1 MKLYEAKHLEQ
12 DTLKRIRSGIEEW
25 DRFLKSAAHVYR
37 YSFADQVMI
46 YAQKPE
52 ATACASM
59 NIWNTNMGCWIQRG
73 QKGIA
78 LIDRNDTRKLKYV
91 WDVSS
96 VAVRAG
102 GHKPKLWDIK
112 EYHNDAVISQLSD
125 TYGYGEASN
134 SINDVLRVIVDNV
147 SDEYSKELADDIYP
161 VDESLAAKAENMDSR
176 HETFRIAV
184 REFFVHSIE
193 IMVNERMGYDVLDET
208 QHDLSFE
215 KSLSELMFMQVADS
229 MSEASCELL
238 RQIGAVVL
246 NYDKKQ
252 TDQSID
258 KVPKQEYTALKR
270 KSIKV
275 EGDEYGTRLHAEWGL
290 SDTEHSTEPAV
301 ERTAGTNG
309 ETAQE
314 VAGNKTS
321 RKLHSVADAGHTGR
335 YMSGGGTQSRGG
347 DRPSYGEDDE
357 GRERNG
363 RTQAAGS
370 DGVGQTSQ
378 QHQSQS
384 RGDSSGYDSIHPVVE
399 IVPESGTLPVF
410 PSEEEQKEIIDNS
423 LKEAE
428 TPASFFVAIES
439 TNDFLD
445 PKAGFTGYT
454 GKKYRLVTTGDTGF
468 LKAYPDEST
477 MFSSEREC
485 QEYATEQGLT
495 IINYDDMVF
504 SSWKKKL
511 EYEIAHEDTKEAVKN
526 PSKRDKAH
534 YNIQAIKMMKL
545 IESENRLAFEDEKD
559 VLRKYSGWGGIPEV
573 FDENDPKWIEEN
585 KQLKRILS
593 PEEYD
598 MARSST
604 LNAHYTDPEIIEAM
618 YTALKDMGFENGNI
632 LEPSMGIG
640 NFFEAMPKSMAEDS
654 RLYGVELDSITGRMA
669 KLIYPEAH
677 IEVRGYEN
685 TDFQNDFFDV
695 AIGNVPFGQYKVLDK
710 EYDSNNFLIH
720 DYFFAKTIDKV
731 RPGGIIAFITSKG
744 TMDKQNS
751 SVRRYISKR
760 AELVGAVRLPNT
772 AFKNAGTSVTS
783 DIIFLKKRNALTDV
797 TDPWV
802 ELAVDDNGIEYNSY
816 FVDHPE
822 MVLGSMQMVSGPHG
836 PESTC
841 VPESGTPLKEQI
853 KKAISTFQAVY
864 ELDQIEL
871 PDDELFIPAT
881 IPAMPGIRNY
891 SYSNVGNKIY
901 YRENSV
907 MIEKDISDRA
917 AERIT
922 GLINIRESVGR
933 LIDLQLEDAPDEEII
948 AARDRLN
955 KTYDSFVKRCGYIN
969 TRTNKS
975 LFRDDSSYS
984 LLASLEDLDDN
995 GNVIGKAD
1003 MFTKRTIRKAQP
1015 VDHVD
1020 TSVDALAVSMGELG
1034 KVDLSYM
1041 SRLTGKTEN
1050 DIVKDL
1056 EGIIFEE
1063 PVSHEWQTDIEQQE
1077 GRILRQGNINPRV
1090 KIFRYVTESTFDS
1103 YSWQIIENKQKFI
1116 GQIMTSKLPVRS
1128 CDDVDEAALSYA
1140 EVKALATGNPYIKE
1154 KMTLD
1159 TEVAKLKLLKANFKS
1174 QKYRLED
1181 DIVSVYPQEISQLKD
1196 NISGYKADIAKRDT
1210 TRNIIAENFFITIN
1224 GVSYHDRKSG
1234 GAALIEAAHNK
1245 DTNRVRIGSYM
1256 GFDLYSRYN
1265 FMYNGYE
1272 LYIQGKKEHWV
1283 ELSKDPVGVITR
1295 INNCLDGLD
1304 KKLEKA
1310 QSSLSDVYQKLESA
1324 KIEAAKEF
1332 DKEDELNQKLERLS
1346 ELNALLDM
1354 DEKREEKEKQR
1365 KENEAIK
1372 QNKEISVHL

>member
-193 IMVNERMGYDVLDET
+193 IMVNERMGYDVLDVT

-275 EGDEYGTRLHAEWGL
+275 EGDEYGTGLHAEWGL

-511 EYEIAHEDTKEAVKN
+511 EYEIAHEDTKEAVKI
-526 PSKRDKAH
+526 R
-534 YNIQAIKMMKL
+534 
-545 IESENRLAFEDEKD
+545 
-559 VLRKYSGWGGIPEV
+559 
-573 FDENDPKWIEEN
+573 
-585 KQLKRILS
+585 
-593 PEEYD
+593 
-598 MARSST
+598 
-604 LNAHYTDPEIIEAM
+604 
-618 YTALKDMGFENGNI
+618 
-632 LEPSMGIG
+632 
-640 NFFEAMPKSMAEDS
+640 
-654 RLYGVELDSITGRMA
+654 
-669 KLIYPEAH
+669 
-677 IEVRGYEN
+677 VRG
-685 TDFQNDFFDV
+685 T
-695 AIGNVPFGQYKVLDK
+695 
-710 EYDSNNFLIH
+710 
-720 DYFFAKTIDKV
+720 
-731 RPGGIIAFITSKG
+731 
-744 TMDKQNS
+744 
-751 SVRRYISKR
+751 
-760 AELVGAVRLPNT
+760 
-772 AFKNAGTSVTS
+772 
-783 DIIFLKKRNALTDV
+783 
-797 TDPWV
+797 
-802 ELAVDDNGIEYNSY
+802 
-816 FVDHPE
+816 
-822 MVLGSMQMVSGPHG
+822 
-836 PESTC
+836 
-841 VPESGTPLKEQI
+841 
-853 KKAISTFQAVY
+853 
-864 ELDQIEL
+864 
-871 PDDELFIPAT
+871 
-881 IPAMPGIRNY
+881 
-891 SYSNVGNKIY
+891 
-901 YRENSV
+901 
-907 MIEKDISDRA
+907 
-917 AERIT
+917 
-922 GLINIRESVGR
+922 R
-933 LIDLQLEDAPDEEII
+933 LIII
-948 AARDRLN
+948 YR
-955 KTYDSFVKRCGYIN
+955 
-969 TRTNKS
+969 
-975 LFRDDSSYS
+975 
-984 LLASLEDLDDN
+984 
-995 GNVIGKAD
+995 
-1003 MFTKRTIRKAQP
+1003 Q
-1015 VDHVD
+1015 
-1020 TSVDALAVSMGELG
+1020 
-1034 KVDLSYM
+1034 
-1041 SRLTGKTEN
+1041 SR
-1050 DIVKDL
+1050 
-1056 EGIIFEE
+1056 
-1063 PVSHEWQTDIEQQE
+1063 
-1077 GRILRQGNINPRV
+1077 
-1090 KIFRYVTESTFDS
+1090 
-1103 YSWQIIENKQKFI
+1103 
-1116 GQIMTSKLPVRS
+1116 
-1128 CDDVDEAALSYA
+1128 
-1140 EVKALATGNPYIKE
+1140 
-1154 KMTLD
+1154 
-1159 TEVAKLKLLKANFKS
+1159 
-1174 QKYRLED
+1174 
-1181 DIVSVYPQEISQLKD
+1181 
-1196 NISGYKADIAKRDT
+1196 
-1210 TRNIIAENFFITIN
+1210 
-1224 GVSYHDRKSG
+1224 
-1234 GAALIEAAHNK
+1234 
-1245 DTNRVRIGSYM
+1245 
-1256 GFDLYSRYN
+1256 
-1265 FMYNGYE
+1265 
-1272 LYIQGKKEHWV
+1272 
-1283 ELSKDPVGVITR
+1283 
-1295 INNCLDGLD
+1295 
-1304 KKLEKA
+1304 
-1310 QSSLSDVYQKLESA
+1310 
-1324 KIEAAKEF
+1324 
-1332 DKEDELNQKLERLS
+1332 
-1346 ELNALLDM
+1346 
-1354 DEKREEKEKQR
+1354 
-1365 KENEAIK
+1365 
-1372 QNKEISVHL
+1372 

>member
-454 GKKYRLVTTGDTGF
+454 GK
-468 LKAYPDEST
+468 
-477 MFSSEREC
+477 
-485 QEYATEQGLT
+485 
-495 IINYDDMVF
+495 
-504 SSWKKKL
+504 
-511 EYEIAHEDTKEAVKN
+511 
-526 PSKRDKAH
+526 
-534 YNIQAIKMMKL
+534 
-545 IESENRLAFEDEKD
+545 
-559 VLRKYSGWGGIPEV
+559 
-573 FDENDPKWIEEN
+573 
-585 KQLKRILS
+585 
-593 PEEYD
+593 
-598 MARSST
+598 
-604 LNAHYTDPEIIEAM
+604 
-618 YTALKDMGFENGNI
+618 
-632 LEPSMGIG
+632 
-640 NFFEAMPKSMAEDS
+640 
-654 RLYGVELDSITGRMA
+654 
-669 KLIYPEAH
+669 
-677 IEVRGYEN
+677 N
-685 TDFQNDFFDV
+685 TD
-695 AIGNVPFGQYKVLDK
+695 
-710 EYDSNNFLIH
+710 
-720 DYFFAKTIDKV
+720 
-731 RPGGIIAFITSKG
+731 
-744 TMDKQNS
+744 
-751 SVRRYISKR
+751 
-760 AELVGAVRLPNT
+760 
-772 AFKNAGTSVTS
+772 
-783 DIIFLKKRNALTDV
+783 
-797 TDPWV
+797 W
-802 ELAVDDNGIEYNSY
+802 
-816 FVDHPE
+816 
-822 MVLGSMQMVSGPHG
+822 
-836 PESTC
+836 
-841 VPESGTPLKEQI
+841 
-853 KKAISTFQAVY
+853 
-864 ELDQIEL
+864 
-871 PDDELFIPAT
+871 
-881 IPAMPGIRNY
+881 
-891 SYSNVGNKIY
+891 
-901 YRENSV
+901 
-907 MIEKDISDRA
+907 
-917 AERIT
+917 
-922 GLINIRESVGR
+922 
-933 LIDLQLEDAPDEEII
+933 
-948 AARDRLN
+948 
-955 KTYDSFVKRCGYIN
+955 
-969 TRTNKS
+969 
-975 LFRDDSSYS
+975 
-984 LLASLEDLDDN
+984 
-995 GNVIGKAD
+995 
-1003 MFTKRTIRKAQP
+1003 
-1015 VDHVD
+1015 
-1020 TSVDALAVSMGELG
+1020 
-1034 KVDLSYM
+1034 
-1041 SRLTGKTEN
+1041 
-1050 DIVKDL
+1050 
-1056 EGIIFEE
+1056 
-1063 PVSHEWQTDIEQQE
+1063 
-1077 GRILRQGNINPRV
+1077 
-1090 KIFRYVTESTFDS
+1090 
-1103 YSWQIIENKQKFI
+1103 
-1116 GQIMTSKLPVRS
+1116 
-1128 CDDVDEAALSYA
+1128 
-1140 EVKALATGNPYIKE
+1140 
-1154 KMTLD
+1154 
-1159 TEVAKLKLLKANFKS
+1159 
-1174 QKYRLED
+1174 
-1181 DIVSVYPQEISQLKD
+1181 
-1196 NISGYKADIAKRDT
+1196 
-1210 TRNIIAENFFITIN
+1210 
-1224 GVSYHDRKSG
+1224 
-1234 GAALIEAAHNK
+1234 
-1245 DTNRVRIGSYM
+1245 
-1256 GFDLYSRYN
+1256 
-1265 FMYNGYE
+1265 
-1272 LYIQGKKEHWV
+1272 
-1283 ELSKDPVGVITR
+1283 
-1295 INNCLDGLD
+1295 
-1304 KKLEKA
+1304 
-1310 QSSLSDVYQKLESA
+1310 
-1324 KIEAAKEF
+1324 
-1332 DKEDELNQKLERLS
+1332 
-1346 ELNALLDM
+1346 
-1354 DEKREEKEKQR
+1354 
-1365 KENEAIK
+1365 
-1372 QNKEISVHL
+1372 